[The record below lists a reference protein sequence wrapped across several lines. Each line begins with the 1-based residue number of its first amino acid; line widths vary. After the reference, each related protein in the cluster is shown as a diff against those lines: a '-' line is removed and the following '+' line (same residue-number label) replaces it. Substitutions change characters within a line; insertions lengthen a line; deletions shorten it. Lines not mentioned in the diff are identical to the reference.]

1 MSIRAILAAA
11 LIGLA
16 TGASAQ
22 SLLPCDWQASAAN
35 IMEPWREHSRTYANG
50 DVRVAILDT
59 VEPAAGSLYV
69 LLLSPPRGD
78 LGERQCRV
86 IGVDEGIGFS
96 RLRFDTL
103 VSRYYPDIGLMF
115 QMPVEIY
122 SDDQDAFLPVT
133 LTFSVNQAT
142 GEIGVEI
149 E

>member
-1 MSIRAILAAA
+1 MSMRATLAAA

-16 TGASAQ
+16 TSASAQ
-22 SLLPCDWQASAAN
+22 SVQDCDWQASAAN
-35 IMEPWREHSRTYANG
+35 IMEPWREHSRTFADG
-50 DVRVAILDT
+50 DVRVAVLDT

-86 IGVDEGIGFS
+86 IGVDDGIGFS

-115 QMPVEIY
+115 QMPAEIY
-122 SDDQDAFLPVT
+122 FNDQDAFVPVT

-142 GEIGVEI
+142 GEIGVEV